1 MHYIFPL
8 YSSMTAPNEGSQPR
22 SSKDDTIFS
31 QSQNEYANFFLEL
44 FPRLIGH
51 EDINVQINTVLYL
64 LKPMACHGL
73 INAQ

>member
-1 MHYIFPL
+1 
-8 YSSMTAPNEGSQPR
+8 MTAPNEGSQTR
-22 SSKDDTIFS
+22 SSKDDTLFS